1 MWDIRIRHGGR
12 MVVFVADIRPMAC
25 ALEHVQLVTT
35 NGADGRVT
43 VFNTCNFTGA
53 PGVGSLWFQKA
64 SKSLF
69 DSLVIKHVVSP
80 FR

>member
-1 MWDIRIRHGGR
+1 
-12 MVVFVADIRPMAC
+12 
-25 ALEHVQLVTT
+25 
-35 NGADGRVT
+35 
-43 VFNTCNFTGA
+43 
-53 PGVGSLWFQKA
+53 LWFQKA